1 VGRGFFTGWAGVF
14 TFGAVWEALLRLS
27 IRSSLFTG
35 LVLAIFLGFSIYG
48 ASHLLVDAVP
58 DITNNQV
65 QVYAYAP
72 GYSASEVELLVTR
85 PLEQALATLPQR
97 VEWRS
102 ISRTGLSLITLVFE
116 EGVDLTRARSAIL
129 ERLMAVSGQ
138 LPPGVQPELGPL
150 TTGLS
155 EAYQYY
161 LVPQVPVS
169 LTELRAV
176 QDWTIRR
183 FLLQVPGVADVSSFG
198 GYVRR
203 WEIVVELAALSRY
216 GLTLV
221 DLERALLQS
230 NQLVGV
236 GYIEKQAQTI
246 ALRVDGLWRSPA
258 DILQSVVGVYK
269 GRPLLVRDI
278 ARVEEGH
285 LPRYGA
291 LVKDTLGEVVG
302 GIVLVRKGENTAQV
316 VERLKAELRRLE
328 PQLPYGIRIVPF
340 LDREDLIRRV
350 LHTASTN
357 LIEAG
362 LIVIA
367 LLTILL
373 GSWRAGL
380 IVGLVIPLSMVF
392 ALAGLYFSGESAN
405 LMSLGAID
413 FGLIVD
419 GSVILVEA
427 VLSRLLREEDRR
439 AATEKASIQI
449 RQASLFGELV
459 VLSVYVPLLFLR
471 GVEGK
476 MFRPMVLTMIYAL
489 LGALI
494 LSLTL
499 VPWLSAR
506 FLRAPVGWVPSLS
519 ERFFDTLREAAWKVY
534 RYSVRRPYWP
544 LLGWGLWVALGGYL
558 LRVSETVFLP
568 ELNEGDFAVETRLP
582 LGSALSET
590 IAYTQHISRLLL
602 EKMGWAFSQVV
613 AKIGT
618 SEIPMDPMFVESADL
633 IVHIRPEA
641 PLDRAQL
648 ADSLKALV
656 VAHYPGIF
664 IGVQQP
670 IQMRF
675 NELLAGAR
683 TDIVIKLLGPNLDTL
698 TLYGERLAQICE
710 GVAGVADLSR
720 PLFFGATAV
729 EVRWRPELLTAY
741 GVDLAEAQR
750 RVQAFRIGL
759 PLREVYEGER
769 RIPTALRLDVSSSLA
784 QLEALP
790 IPTAQGGYVPLS
802 SIAEVRLVPSYNEIP
817 HAEGERAYII
827 GINVRGRGAL
837 EVVEEIQARV
847 RRLALPP
854 GYFIRYG
861 GQWQNYQEAR
871 MRLLWIGPLTLLTMA
886 MLMYLTLRRWGAV
899 GLVLVVSMSAPA
911 GGMVALWL
919 RGLPFSLSAAI
930 GLLSVLGLATLNG
943 TVLLNRIQTTSGS
956 PVILHRHLAYALRE
970 RVRPILVTM
979 LLAVV
984 GFMPMAFSTQAGAEV
999 QRPLATVV
1007 IGGLMAGAFF
1017 NLWLLPVAYSSFY
1030 RKTPKKPK

>member
-1 VGRGFFTGWAGVF
+1 M
-14 TFGAVWEALLRLS
+14 WEALLRLS
-27 IRSSLFTG
+27 IRSSLFVG
-35 LVLAIFLGFSIYG
+35 VILVVFLGFSVYG
-48 ASHLLVDAVP
+48 AMHLLLDAVP

-85 PLEQALATLPQR
+85 PIEQALATLPRR

-116 EGVDLTRARSAIL
+116 EGEDVSRARSAIL

-138 LPPGVQPELGPL
+138 LPPGVQPQLGPL
-150 TTGLS
+150 STGLS

-169 LTELRAV
+169 LTEVRAV
-176 QDWTIRR
+176 QDWIIRR
-183 FLLQVPGVADVSSFG
+183 FLIQVPGVADISSFG

-203 WEIVVELAALSRY
+203 WEIMADLAALSRY
-216 GLTLV
+216 RLTLT
-221 DLERALLQS
+221 DLEQALLRS
-230 NQLVGV
+230 NQLIGV
-236 GYIEKQAQTI
+236 GYMEKQAQTI
-246 ALRVDGLWRSPA
+246 AMRVDGLWRGPD
-258 DILQSVVGVYK
+258 DILRTVVGSYG
-269 GRPLLVRDI
+269 GRPLLLRDV
-278 ARVEEGH
+278 ARVQEGH
-285 LPRYGA
+285 LARYGA
-291 LVKDTLGEVVG
+291 LLKDTIGEVVG

-316 VERLKAELRRLE
+316 INRLKAELKRLE
-328 PQLPYGIRIVPF
+328 PQLPYGIRVVPF
-340 LDREDLIRRV
+340 LDRETLIERV
-350 LHTASTN
+350 LATASTN
-357 LIEAG
+357 LAEAG
-362 LIVIA
+362 AII
-367 LLTILL
+367 LLLLAILL

-380 IVGLVIPLSMVF
+380 IVGLVIPLSMLF

-427 VLSRLLREEDRR
+427 VMVRLVRGGDQMAVTE
-439 AATEKASIQI
+439 AAAIQI

-459 VLSVYVPLLFLR
+459 VLAVYLPLLFLR

-506 FLRAPVGWVPSLS
+506 FLHVHQASLAPFS
-519 ERFFDTLREAAWKVY
+519 ERLFGKLRHVVWQSFIF
-534 RYSVRRPYWP
+534 SVRRPYLPILAWA
-544 LLGWGLWVALGGYL
+544 LWVGLGGYL
-558 LRVSETVFLP
+558 LQVSEAVFLP

-590 IAYTQHISRLLL
+590 VEYCERISRLLL
-602 EKMGWAFSQVV
+602 EKMPWAFSQVV

-633 IVHIRPEA
+633 IVHIRSDA
-641 PLDRAQL
+641 PLERAQL

-656 VAHYPGIF
+656 TAHFPGIF

-683 TDIVIKLLGPNLDTL
+683 TDIVIKLLGPDLDTL
-698 TLYGERLAQICE
+698 IAYGERLARICE
-710 GVAGVADLSR
+710 GIPGVADLSR
-720 PLFFGATAV
+720 PLFFGATGV
-729 EVRWRPELLTAY
+729 EVRWRPELLVAY
-741 GVDLAEAQR
+741 GVDLGEAQR

-759 PLREVYEGER
+759 PLREVFEGER
-769 RIPTALRLDVSSSLA
+769 RTPTALRLDVSPSLA

-790 IPTAQGGYVPLS
+790 IPTARGGYVPLA
-802 SIAEVRLVPSYNEIP
+802 SIAEVQLVPGFNEIP
-817 HAEGERAYII
+817 HAEGERAYLI
-827 GINVRGRGAL
+827 GINVRGRGML
-837 EVVEEIQARV
+837 QVVEAIQEQV
-847 RRLALPP
+847 GKLSLPA

-861 GQWQNYQEAR
+861 GQWRSYEEAQW
-871 MRLLWIGPLTLLTMA
+871 RLLWIGPVTVLVVA
-886 MLMYLTLRRWGAV
+886 ILMYGTLRRWRAV
-899 GLVLVVSMSAPA
+899 GLVLVVSLAAPA
-911 GGMVALWL
+911 GGMVALSL
-919 RGLPFSLSAAI
+919 RDLPFSISAAI

-943 TVLLNRIQTTSGS
+943 TVLLNRIRTISTSS
-956 PVILHRHLAYALRE
+956 LILHRHLVDALRE
-970 RVRPILVTM
+970 RVRPILLTM

-984 GFMPMAFSTQAGAEV
+984 GFVPMAFSMQAGAEV

-1007 IGGLMAGAFF
+1007 IGGLISGAFF
-1017 NLWLLPVAYSSFY
+1017 NLWLLPVIYAYAY
-1030 RKTPKKPK
+1030 RKCKRRT

>member
-1 VGRGFFTGWAGVF
+1 MQFNT
-14 TFGAVWEALLRLS
+14 TFGTVWGALLRMS
-27 IRSSLFTG
+27 IRSSAFTG
-35 LVLAIFLGFSIYG
+35 AVMVLFLAFSLYG
-48 ASHLLVDAVP
+48 TAHLLVDAVP

-85 PLEQALATLPQR
+85 PLEQALASLPRR

-116 EGVDLTRARSAIL
+116 EGVDLARVRGLIL

-150 TTGLS
+150 STGLS

-161 LVPQVPVS
+161 LVPQVPVP
-169 LTELRAV
+169 LTEIRAV
-176 QDWTIRR
+176 QDWIIRR
-183 FLLQVPGVADVSSFG
+183 FLVQVPGVADVSSFG
-198 GYVRR
+198 GYVRQ
-203 WEIVVELAALSRY
+203 WEIIADLAALTRY
-216 GLTLV
+216 GLTLT
-221 DLERALLQS
+221 DLEGALRRS
-230 NQLVGV
+230 NQLIGV

-246 ALRVDGLWRSPA
+246 AMRIDALWRSPE
-258 DILQSVVGVYK
+258 DILRTPVGIYG
-269 GRPLLVRDI
+269 GRPLLLRDV

-291 LVKDTLGEVVG
+291 LVKDTVGEVVG

-316 VERLKAELRRLE
+316 VKRLKTELKRLE

-340 LDREDLIRRV
+340 LDREDLIRR
-350 LHTASTN
+350 LLTTATTN

-362 LIVIA
+362 IIVIL

-380 IVGLVIPLSMVF
+380 IVGLVIPLSMLF
-392 ALAGLYFSGESAN
+392 ALAGLHFCGQSAN

-419 GSVILVEA
+419 GSVIMVEA
-427 VLSRLLREEDRR
+427 VMTRLMRSRDRI
-439 AATEKASIQI
+439 AATEAAAIQI
-449 RQASLFGELV
+449 RKASLFGELV

-476 MFRPMVLTMIYAL
+476 MFLPMVLTMVYAL

-499 VPWLSAR
+499 VPWLSAH
-506 FLRAPVGWVPSLS
+506 FLKAGAPPRRSFSEKLFEKLRGWSWQS
-519 ERFFDTLREAAWKVY
+519 
-534 RYSVRRPYWP
+534 YSFSMRRPYVPFLAWF
-544 LLGWGLWVALGGYL
+544 LVVALGAYL
-558 LRVSETVFLP
+558 LKVSEAVFLP

-590 IAYTQHISRLLL
+590 ITYCQRISRLLL
-602 EKMGWAFSQVV
+602 EKMPWAFSQVV

-641 PLDRAQL
+641 PLDRARL

-656 VAHYPGIF
+656 TDYYPGIF

-683 TDIVIKLLGPNLDTL
+683 TDIVIKLLGPDLDTL
-698 TLYGERLAQICE
+698 IAYGERVAQICE
-710 GVAGVADLSR
+710 GVRGVSDLSR

-729 EVRWRPELLTAY
+729 EVRWRSGLLASY
-741 GVDLAEAQR
+741 GVDLGEAQR

-759 PLREVYEGER
+759 PLREVFEGER
-769 RIPTALRLDVSSSLA
+769 RTPAALKLALPPSLA
-784 QLEALP
+784 RLEALP
-790 IPTAQGGYVPLS
+790 IPTRQGTYVPLS
-802 SIAEVRLVPSYNEIP
+802 SIAEVRLVPGFNEIP
-817 HAEGERAYII
+817 HAEGERAYIL
-827 GINVRGRGAL
+827 GINVRGRGTL
-837 EVVEEIQARV
+837 QVVEEIQE
-847 RRLALPP
+847 RLRGLPLP
-854 GYFIRYG
+854 AGYFIRYG
-861 GQWQNYQEAR
+861 GQWQNYQEAQL
-871 MRLLWIGPLTLLTMA
+871 RLLWIGPLTVLMVT
-886 MLMYLTLRRWGAV
+886 MLMYFTLRRWRAV
-899 GLVLVVSMSAPA
+899 GLVLIVSLSAPA
-911 GGMVALWL
+911 GGMIALSL
-919 RGLPFSLSAAI
+919 RGMPFSLSATI

-943 TVLLNRIQTTSGS
+943 TVLLNYLPSS
-956 PVILHRHLAYALRE
+956 HLAPLALHRHLGYALRE
-970 RVRPILVTM
+970 RVRPILLTM

-984 GFMPMAFSTQAGAEV
+984 GFVPMAFSMQAGAEV

-1007 IGGLMAGAFF
+1007 IGGLLTGAFF
-1017 NLWLLPVAYSSFY
+1017 NLWLLPVAYAYSH
-1030 RKTPKKPK
+1030 PKSRNARRSWLRS

>member
-1 VGRGFFTGWAGVF
+1 
-14 TFGAVWEALLRLS
+14 VWEALLRLS
-27 IRSSLFTG
+27 IRSSVFTG
-35 LVLAIFLGFSIYG
+35 VVLVGFLAFSMYG
-48 ASHLLVDAVP
+48 TSHLLVDAVP

-85 PLEQALATLPQR
+85 PLEQALATLPRR

-102 ISRTGLSLITLVFE
+102 ISRTGLSLITLIFE
-116 EGVDLTRARSAIL
+116 EGEDLAQARAAIL
-129 ERLMAVSGQ
+129 ERLMAVGTQ
-138 LPPGVQPELGPL
+138 LPPGVQPEIGPL
-150 TTGLS
+150 STGLS

-161 LVPQVPVS
+161 LVPRMPVS
-169 LTELRAV
+169 PTELRAV
-176 QDWTIRR
+176 QDWIIRR
-183 FLLQVPGVADVSSFG
+183 FLIQVPGVADISSFG

-203 WEIVVELAALSRY
+203 WEVVADLAALSRY
-216 GLTLV
+216 KLTLT
-221 DLERALLQS
+221 DLERTLLQS
-230 NQLVGV
+230 NQLLGV
-236 GYIEKQAQTI
+236 GYIERQAQTI
-246 ALRVDGLWRSPA
+246 ALRVDGLWRSPE
-258 DILQSVVGVYK
+258 DILRSVVGTYG
-269 GRPLLVRDI
+269 GRPLLLRDV

-316 VERLKAELRRLE
+316 VSRLKAEIARLE
-328 PQLPYGIRIVPF
+328 PQLPYGIRVVPF
-340 LDREDLIRRV
+340 LNREELIERV
-350 LHTASTN
+350 LATASTN
-357 LIEAG
+357 LLEAA
-362 LIVIA
+362 LIVVA
-367 LLTILL
+367 LLTLLL

-380 IVGLVIPLSMVF
+380 IVGLVIPLSMFF

-427 VLSRLLREEDRR
+427 VLTRLLTEKDRR
-439 AATEKASIQI
+439 LATEVASIRI

-476 MFRPMVLTMIYAL
+476 MFRPMVLTMVYAL

-499 VPWLSAR
+499 IPWLSAQ
-506 FLRAPVGWVPSLS
+506 FLRPHGSQKPPLS
-519 ERFFDTLREAAWKVY
+519 EQFFEKMRELTWQAYRF
-534 RYSVRRPYWP
+534 SMRRPYLP
-544 LLGWGLWVALGGYL
+544 LLAWGVWVGLGGYL
-558 LRVSETVFLP
+558 LRVSDAVFLP

-582 LGSALSET
+582 PGVALSET
-590 IAYTQHISRLLL
+590 ITYCERISRLLL
-602 EKMGWAFSQVV
+602 DKMGWAFSQVV

-633 IVHIRPEA
+633 IVHIRPDA
-641 PLDRAQL
+641 PLARAEL
-648 ADSLKALV
+648 ADSMKALLT
-656 VAHYPGIF
+656 AHFPGIF
-664 IGVQQP
+664 FGVQQP

-683 TDIVIKLLGPNLDTL
+683 TDIVIKLVGPNLDTL
-698 TLYGERLAQICE
+698 MTYGEQLAQLCE
-710 GVAGVADLSR
+710 GIPGVADISR

-729 EVRWRPELLTAY
+729 EVRWRPELLTFY
-741 GVDLAEAQR
+741 GVDLGEAQR

-759 PLREVYEGER
+759 PLREVYAGER
-769 RIPTALRLDVSSSLA
+769 RISTALRLGVSPSLA

-790 IPTAQGGYVPLS
+790 IPTGSGSYVPLS

-817 HAEGERAYII
+817 HANGERAYIL

-837 EVVEEIQARV
+837 PVVEDIQARAKK
-847 RRLALPP
+847 LTLPA
-854 GYFIRYG
+854 GYFIQYG
-861 GQWQNYQEAR
+861 GQWQTYQEAR
-871 MRLLWIGPLTLLTMA
+871 LRLLWIGPLTILSVA
-886 MLMYLTLRRWGAV
+886 MLMYFTLRRWGAV
-899 GLVLVVSMSAPA
+899 GLVLVVSLSAPA
-911 GGMVALWL
+911 GGMVALAL
-919 RGLPFSLSAAI
+919 RGLPFSFSAAI
-930 GLLSVLGLATLNG
+930 GLVSVLGLATLNG
-943 TVLLNRIQTTSGS
+943 TVLLNRIQTLSRH
-956 PVILHRHLAYALRE
+956 PVTLHRHLRVALHE

-984 GFMPMAFSTQAGAEV
+984 GFVPMAFSMQAGAEV

-1007 IGGLMAGAFF
+1007 IGGLLSGAFF
-1017 NLWLLPVAYSSFY
+1017 NLWLLPVAYTTLY
-1030 RKTPKKPK
+1030 RKQTP

>member
-1 VGRGFFTGWAGVF
+1 M
-14 TFGAVWEALLRLS
+14 WEALLRLS

-35 LVLAIFLGFSIYG
+35 AIVVVFLAFSVYG
-48 ASHLLVDAVP
+48 TAYLLVDAVP
-58 DITNNQV
+58 DITNNQI

-102 ISRTGLSLITLVFE
+102 ISRTGLSLITVVFE
-116 EGVDLTRARSAIL
+116 EGVDLARARSTIL
-129 ERLMAVSGQ
+129 ERLIAVSGQ

-150 TTGLS
+150 STGLS

-176 QDWTIRR
+176 QDWIIRR
-183 FLLQVPGVADVSSFG
+183 FLVQVPGVADISSFG

-203 WEIVVELAALSRY
+203 WEIVADLAALTRY
-216 GLTLV
+216 GLTLTN
-221 DLERALLQS
+221 LESALLQS
-230 NQLVGV
+230 NQLIGI
-236 GYIEKQAQTI
+236 GYIEKQSQTI
-246 ALRVDGLWRSPA
+246 ALRMDGLWRSPE
-258 DILQSVVGVYK
+258 DILRTVIGTYG
-269 GRPLLVRDI
+269 GRPLLLKDV

-291 LVKDTLGEVVG
+291 LLKDTVGEVVG

-316 VERLKAELRRLE
+316 VSRLKAELNRLE
-328 PQLPYGIRIVPF
+328 PQLPYGIRIVSF
-340 LDREDLIRRV
+340 LDRETLIHR
-350 LHTASTN
+350 LLTTAATN
-357 LIEAG
+357 LAEAG
-362 LIVIA
+362 VIVIL

-380 IVGLVIPLSMVF
+380 IVGLVIPLSMLF
-392 ALAGLYFSGESAN
+392 ALAGLHFSGESAN

-419 GSVILVEA
+419 GSVILIEA
-427 VLSRLLREEDRR
+427 VISRLPGSQDRKATTE
-439 AATEKASIQI
+439 AAALKI
-449 RQASLFGELV
+449 RKASLFGELV

-499 VPWLSAR
+499 VPWLSAH
-506 FLRAPVGWVPSLS
+506 FLRASAHPSTSLS
-519 ERFFDTLREAAWKVY
+519 EKLFEKLRHLSWQSYRF
-534 RYSVRRPYWP
+534 SVRRPYLP
-544 LLGWGLWVALGGYL
+544 VLAWVFTVVLGGYL
-558 LRVSETVFLP
+558 LIVSDAVFLP

-590 IAYTQHISRLLL
+590 IAYCERISRLLL
-602 EKMGWAFSQVV
+602 EKMPWAFSQVV

-641 PLDRAQL
+641 PLERAEL
-648 ADSLKALV
+648 ADSLKALIT
-656 VAHYPGIF
+656 AHYPGIF

-698 TLYGERLAQICE
+698 IAYGERLAQICE
-710 GVAGVADLSR
+710 KVEGVADLSR

-729 EVRWRPELLTAY
+729 EVRWRPELLVSY
-741 GVDLAEAQR
+741 GVDLGEAQR

-759 PLREVYEGER
+759 PLREVFEGER
-769 RIPTALRLDVSSSLA
+769 RVPTALRLDLPPILTR
-784 QLEALP
+784 LEALP
-790 IPTAQGGYVPLS
+790 IPTGRGGYVPLS
-802 SIAEVRLVPSYNEIP
+802 SIAEVKLVPGFNEIP
-817 HAEGERAYII
+817 HAEGERAYIL
-827 GINVRGRGAL
+827 GINVRGRGTL
-837 EVVEEIQARV
+837 QVVNEIQE
-847 RRLALPP
+847 RLKGLSLPA

-871 MRLLWIGPLTLLTMA
+871 LRLLWIGPLTILTVT
-886 MLMYLTLRRWGAV
+886 MLMYFTLRRWRAV
-899 GLVLVVSMSAPA
+899 GLVLIVSLSAPA
-911 GGMVALWL
+911 GGMVALAL
-919 RGLPFSLSAAI
+919 RGMPFSLSAAI

-943 TVLLNRIQTTSGS
+943 TVLLNYLQGTPTI
-956 PVILHRHLAYALRE
+956 PLVLHRHLGGALRE
-970 RVRPILVTM
+970 RVRPILLTM

-984 GFMPMAFSTQAGAEV
+984 GFVPMAFSMQAGAEV

-1007 IGGLMAGAFF
+1007 IGGLITGAFF
-1017 NLWLLPVAYSSFY
+1017 NLWLLPVAYGYSHQKRPSKAQ
-1030 RKTPKKPK
+1030 RQG